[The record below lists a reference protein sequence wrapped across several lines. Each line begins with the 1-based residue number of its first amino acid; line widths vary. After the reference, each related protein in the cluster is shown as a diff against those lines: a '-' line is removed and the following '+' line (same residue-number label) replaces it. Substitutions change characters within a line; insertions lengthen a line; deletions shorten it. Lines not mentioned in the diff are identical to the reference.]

1 MELYNIEDKNKY
13 EVFIPSGIG
22 EFYTQCPAC
31 SHKRKPINQKKRC
44 FSWNRK
50 KEIGYCFHCGSSF
63 VQYKPFSS
71 LQDHSPKLIG
81 LPLVKQEYI
90 KTNKY
95 SNWIASPLARNDVGD
110 VSTNKQINSSTAKQI
125 NTIDS
130 KYLKLS
136 LGLDS
141 NFGTFLKSIFNEE
154 ELKTIL
160 DDYFLGMTNDKSV
173 IYWYIDKNYRLRS
186 GKIMQYDALTG
197 KRIKNENSPFT
208 TNNSPLTTNNSPLT
222 ITWVHTLLKKQGE
235 ISEDWE
241 FSRCLFGEHLLRKY
255 PDRSVMLLEG
265 EKSAVITSVYFP
277 NMVCLATGGSNMLSG
292 EVCKALRDRK
302 VIVVPDGDMLLEWT
316 EKVNSLNKEMN
327 LNLKLYSKLN
337 QLFTDEQIEMKW
349 DLADYLLN
357 KL

>member
-90 KTNKY
+90 K
-95 SNWIASPLARNDVGD
+95 
-110 VSTNKQINSSTAKQI
+110 TNKQINSSTAKQI

-197 KRIKNENSPFT
+197 KRIKNENSPF
-208 TNNSPLTTNNSPLT
+208 TTNNSPLT